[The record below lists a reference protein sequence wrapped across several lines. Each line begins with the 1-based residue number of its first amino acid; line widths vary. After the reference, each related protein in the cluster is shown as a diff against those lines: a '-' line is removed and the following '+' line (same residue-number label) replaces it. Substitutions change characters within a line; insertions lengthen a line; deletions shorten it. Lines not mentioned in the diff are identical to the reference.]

1 MYVNNLLHARGYDVT
16 QIMKVSCT
24 EYVIPNFVHVV
35 DSSAIRVN
43 AIVINDIRERIN
55 EKIAIILYLHATHEA
70 LKKSEGPIRLDS
82 FDQVHGENDSPII
95 ELFNISYLLFDL
107 TSQIPTYSRYHPVQK
122 YKKNAIPQIKADDPS
137 VKYYGFNSGDYI
149 SVQDEWHE
157 MIYFVV

>member
-1 MYVNNLLHARGYDVT
+1 MYVNNLLRARGYDVT
-16 QIMKVSCT
+16 KLIKVSCN
-24 EYVIPNFVHVV
+24 EYVIPNLVHVV

-43 AIVINDIRERIN
+43 ATVLNDLRERIT
-55 EKIAIILYLHATHEA
+55 EKIAIILYSHATHES

-82 FDQVHGENDSPII
+82 SDQVDGENDGSII

-107 TSQIPTYSRYHPVQK
+107 TAHIPTYSRYHPVQK
-122 YKKNAIPQIKADDPS
+122 YKKNAIPKIKADDPS
-137 VKYYGFNSGDYI
+137 VKYYGFKSGDYI